1 MSLYDRTPSRRPG
14 APVAPSPSFRDS
26 PTPGAASDLGSNLSD
41 TRRRQNKK
49 DEAIRKKI
57 EADLNK
63 KRNAP
68 ARQRHTKRAAP
79 GTVSSLRPT
88 QALTV
93 RASITV
99 SEASQLMAA
108 RRADCVLVIDDEEH
122 LTGIFTAKDLAF
134 RVVGDAI
141 DARGVTVAHIMTKNP
156 MCTRIDTSATEALE
170 TMVRKGFRHLP
181 VCNEEGD
188 VIGLLDITK
197 CFYEA
202 MDRLERAYASS
213 KKLYDALEGVQSEM
227 GGLQQPQQIIAYVDA
242 LRQKMSG
249 PDLASVLDGTPPT
262 MVSVRTSVREAAT
275 LMRENHTTAILV
287 MDGDNIQG
295 IFTSKDVVLRV
306 IAAGLDPDKCSV
318 VRVMTPHPDTA
329 PMSLSVQG
337 ALRKM
342 NDGHYLNLP
351 VTDNDSGEVVGVVDI
366 LKLTYATLEQINT
379 IQANDGEGPMW
390 NRFWNTADDETA
402 SVHSDSQINRAPTP
416 LSEIAMHSNSP
427 VAPVLTRL
435 DSVLPGDSASQAP
448 ESEAQGTPVPL
459 DDEVLFP
466 FKFKAPSGRVHRFQI
481 TPKDG
486 FQDLRTAISEKLGA
500 EKEDIGGDSFAIS
513 YVDDEGDIVAITS
526 SSDVL
531 DAVDITR
538 RAKRDK
544 VDLYVHDPNKAAVP
558 VAVPQPIL
566 APVSEEVSTVSTTK
580 AAPEPE
586 AKQAISGVP
595 NELLLPGALVT
606 LAVAIIVV
614 FTLGRGKK

>member
-26 PTPGAASDLGSNLSD
+26 PTPGAASDLGSTLSD

-93 RASITV
+93 RANITV

-141 DARGVTVAHIMTKNP
+141 DARSVTVAHIMTKNP

-227 GGLQQPQQIIAYVDA
+227 GGLQQPQQIIAYVEA

-249 PDLASVLDGTPPT
+249 PNLASVLDGTPPT

-427 VAPVLTRL
+427 AAPVLTRL

-448 ESEAQGTPVPL
+448 ESEAQSTPVPL
-459 DDEVLFP
+459 DDEVPFP

-538 RAKRDK
+538 RAKREK
-544 VDLYVHDPNKAAVP
+544 VDLYVHDPTKAAVP
-558 VAVPQPIL
+558 VAVPQPVL

-595 NELLLPGALVT
+595 NELLLPSALVT
-606 LAVAIIVV
+606 LAVAIVVV